1 MLGFF
6 GPVAKW
12 LKTKSCVIDN
22 TTFKLHYQVTFVIL
36 GASSLLTTGKQFFGE
51 PISCINEGIDKGVF
65 QTYCW
70 IHGTFTLPSQLTGK
84 KGIDHPHPGVGPYP
98 SVDRTLIST
107 NEDGD
112 ELRHAWYQ
120 WVCFVLVLQAVMCYV
135 PHFLWKSWEGGRMAM
150 LIESLNAPAMM
161 MDPDSAK
168 DRIKNI
174 TGYFKKRI
182 GTHIAYAY
190 KFVFCEFLN
199 LVNIIAQM
207 YLMDSFLGGHFTT
220 YGLQVI
226 TMSGEADLEGRFDPM
241 TKVFPKMS
249 KCTFHK
255 YGPSGTIQNHDG
267 LCILPTNIIIEKIY
281 ILLWFWFLAL
291 VVWTGSFLCFRL
303 TTIISGRIRYML
315 FITKARSNNRSDILM
330 VNDNLGFGDWFVLM
344 QLSKSVNPTV
354 FESLVV
360 DLRDNLD
367 KKRADNLEM
376 RNGTYPT
383 LPLIEK
389 SRASAPHHQ

>member
-1 MLGFF
+1 
-6 GPVAKW
+6 
-12 LKTKSCVIDN
+12 
-22 TTFKLHYQVTFVIL
+22 
-36 GASSLLTTGKQFFGE
+36 
-51 PISCINEGIDKGVF
+51 
-65 QTYCW
+65 
-70 IHGTFTLPSQLTGK
+70 
-84 KGIDHPHPGVGPYP
+84 
-98 SVDRTLIST
+98 
-107 NEDGD
+107 
-112 ELRHAWYQ
+112 
-120 WVCFVLVLQAVMCYV
+120 
-135 PHFLWKSWEGGRMAM
+135 
-150 LIESLNAPAMM
+150 MM

-303 TTIISGRIRYML
+303 TTIISGY
-315 FITKARSNNRSDILM
+315 SNMHHR
-330 VNDNLGFGDWFVLM
+330 NLLG
-344 QLSKSVNPTV
+344 
-354 FESLVV
+354 
-360 DLRDNLD
+360 
-367 KKRADNLEM
+367 
-376 RNGTYPT
+376 
-383 LPLIEK
+383 
-389 SRASAPHHQ
+389 HHSHHYYYF